1 MDGALAIGTKLR
13 ARMSQKSNVIAKPNS
28 EDDNLVKKEIPSEI
42 EHDESFLE
50 VGSRVEALY
59 RGRGRKVRVY
69 IVLSCG
75 FVCSKMKSR

>member
-13 ARMSQKSNVIAKPNS
+13 ARMSQKSNVIAKPS

-42 EHDESFLE
+42 EHYESFLE

-59 RGRGRKVRVY
+59 RGRGRKVRVC

>member
-13 ARMSQKSNVIAKPNS
+13 ARMSQKSNVISKPSS

-42 EHDESFLE
+42 EHYESFLE

-59 RGRGRKVRVY
+59 RGRGRKVPFILFYHV
-69 IVLSCG
+69 VSC
-75 FVCSKMKSR
+75 VQK

>member
-13 ARMSQKSNVIAKPNS
+13 ARMSQKSNVIAKPS

-59 RGRGRKVRVY
+59 RGRGRKVPFILFYHV
-69 IVLSCG
+69 VSC
-75 FVCSKMKSR
+75 VQK

>member
-13 ARMSQKSNVIAKPNS
+13 ARMSQKSNVIAKPS

-42 EHDESFLE
+42 EHYESFLE